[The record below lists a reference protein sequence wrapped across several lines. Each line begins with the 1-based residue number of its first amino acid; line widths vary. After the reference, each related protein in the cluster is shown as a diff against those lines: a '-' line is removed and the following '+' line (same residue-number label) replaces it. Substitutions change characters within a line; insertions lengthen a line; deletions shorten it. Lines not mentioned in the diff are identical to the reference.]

1 MIEYLF
7 PPTNGAPT
15 MTKTYTDLSI
25 LPAGAKCPNP
35 RCIEGRQI
43 RDLLELRK
51 FVDACIDFTGNVEL
65 DCPYDM
71 RLIQTDNR
79 YDLEIARG

>member
-1 MIEYLF
+1 
-7 PPTNGAPT
+7 

-25 LPAGAKCPNP
+25 IPAGAKIPNP
-35 RCIEGRQI
+35 RTIEGRQI
-43 RDLLELRK
+43 RDLRELRA
-51 FVDACIDFTGNVEL
+51 FIDACIDAEGNVAL

-79 YDLEIARG
+79 YDLEVTRW